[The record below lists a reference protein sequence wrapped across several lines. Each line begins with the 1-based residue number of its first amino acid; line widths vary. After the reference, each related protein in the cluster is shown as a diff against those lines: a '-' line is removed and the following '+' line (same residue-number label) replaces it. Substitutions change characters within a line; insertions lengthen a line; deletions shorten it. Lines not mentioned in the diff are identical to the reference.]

1 MRIIEVEEEI
11 LRVVVDGVSFLLI
24 EIFLLLLVEEVF
36 RPQVGDPPC
45 FDS

>member
-1 MRIIEVEEEI
+1 MRIIEVGVEI
-11 LRVVVDGVSFLLI
+11 LRVVVDGVNFILI

-36 RPQVGDPPC
+36 RPQVADPPC